1 MKRILSAIWVSFAT
15 NYGIYTQYRAEF
27 LLYMMAGMTPL
38 IMMFVWMSLAA
49 SGATGGT
56 DATWFAAYFL
66 VVYGVRQ
73 FNAVW
78 VIRKLDELVRLGRL
92 SSLLMHPVNPYWR
105 LVGWH
110 LADVAVRAP
119 VVFIFV
125 PVALWISGGYHE
137 LSPSHATLFAVSV
150 VGGMTVH
157 FHLQYLFGLTAFW
170 TDQSL
175 AFEEFYLTLFYLLG
189 GLVVPLQMFPDAVRG
204 FVALLPW
211 PYIFGFPT
219 EVMLGARAGDTLLH
233 GLMIQAGWIA
243 VLMVAG
249 QLVWRLGLRRYGA
262 AGA

>member
-1 MKRILSAIWVSFAT
+1 MRHALKAVWVSFAT
-15 NYGIYTQYRAEF
+15 NYGIYVQYRAEF
-27 LLYMMAGMTPL
+27 LLYMAAGMTPL
-38 IMMFVWMSLAA
+38 IMMFVWMSLAEA
-49 SGATGGT
+49 GATGGT
-56 DATWFAAYFL
+56 GATWFAAYFL

-125 PVALWISGGYHE
+125 PVALWVSGGYHE
-137 LSPSHATLFAVSV
+137 LSWSHASLFALTV
-150 VGGMTVH
+150 VGGMMVH
-157 FHLQYLFGLTAFW
+157 FHLQYLFGLAAFW

-175 AFEEFYLTLFYLLG
+175 AFEEFYLALFYLLG
-189 GLVVPLQMFPDAVRG
+189 GLLVPLPMFPDAVRG

-219 EVMLGARAGDTLLH
+219 EVLLGARDEAALLE
-233 GLMIQAGWIA
+233 GLMIQAGWIV
-243 VLMVAG
+243 VLMVAV
-249 QLVWRLGLRRYGA
+249 QVVWRVGLRRYAA